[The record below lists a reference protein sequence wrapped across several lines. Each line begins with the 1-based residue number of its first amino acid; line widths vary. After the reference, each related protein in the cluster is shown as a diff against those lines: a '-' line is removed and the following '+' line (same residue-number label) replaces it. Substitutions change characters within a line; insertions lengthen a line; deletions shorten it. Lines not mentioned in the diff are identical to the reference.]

1 MKQGDKDHKIQR
13 LYVHWDVS
21 TQCALKCSY
30 CYARKNYGD
39 QWDNITSWEK
49 QALVLHTLN
58 RAKLPIFLGLL
69 GGEPTDHPQY
79 HELVRRSH
87 EVVTKHPDGRLYITT
102 NGLQP
107 NTFFQDHPV
116 YHNTYFLF
124 SFHPEYEMKY
134 GRGFKLLLDNIRT
147 INDKGFRL
155 KVNVMLHE
163 NKRLWAKTHKFV
175 DEIEKIPG
183 VEIHPHFVYA
193 DGNVHTLTEY
203 SPEFYQEFSRFKDYP
218 AYLEFGDK
226 IYNDYNLFSE
236 DIAHFKGWSCWNN
249 NYEISW
255 DGRVNQFCFNE
266 FSNLLTDI
274 NYFAKIGEVLPRL
287 CPHDACNCDGLLK
300 IHKESPDE
308 HVITW
313 R

>member
-1 MKQGDKDHKIQR
+1 MKQYDKDHKIQR

-30 CYARKNYGD
+30 CYAREHYGD
-39 QWDNITSWEK
+39 DWDKITTWDK
-49 QALVLHTLN
+49 QLLILHALN

-79 HELVRRSH
+79 HELIKRCH

-107 NTFFQDHPV
+107 TEFFANHPI
-116 YHNTYFLF
+116 YSNTYFLF

-134 GRGFKLLLDNIRT
+134 GRGFKLLLENI
-147 INDKGFRL
+147 KAVKSLGFRL

-163 NKRLWAKTHKFV
+163 RSKLWAKTHKFV
-175 DEIEKIPG
+175 DALEEIGG
-183 VEIHPHFVYA
+183 VEIHPHFVYEGG
-193 DGNVHTLTEY
+193 DVHTLADY
-203 SPEFYQEFSRFKDYP
+203 SVEFYKEFERFKDYP
-218 AYLEFGDK
+218 GYLVFGDK
-226 IYNDYNLFSE
+226 TYNDYNLFSE
-236 DIAHFKGWSCWNN
+236 DVAHFKGWSCWNN

-255 DGRVNQFCFNE
+255 NGIANQFCFDKYVDLSTDFNF
-266 FSNLLTDI
+266 FSRI
-274 NYFAKIGEVLPRL
+274 ESVEPKI
-287 CPHDACNCDGLLK
+287 CPHDGCNCDGLLK
-300 IHKESPDE
+300 IYKESPDE
-308 HVITW
+308 QVIQW